1 MPHPSR
7 LLRLGWVFSD
17 LLQIK
22 VQRQLHQYPD
32 GKGAGSLTDWR
43 KSIEKKLGER
53 PNATETVEALKRVR
67 DAGLVRL
74 INYSRAPWWEFVK
87 GETIDE
93 RLFFYTG
100 SFSVIITDTGRA
112 HWDVPSPIGFRPSA

>member
-1 MPHPSR
+1 MM
-7 LLRLGWVFSD
+7 
-17 LLQIK
+17 IK
-22 VQRQLHQYPD
+22 ADKLESAILAILHQYPE

-43 KSIEKKLGER
+43 NSIEKKLGER
-53 PNATETVEALKRVR
+53 PNETETVAALKRLR
-67 DAGLVRL
+67 DSGPVRL

-112 HWDVPSPIGFRPSA
+112 HWDVQSPIGFRWSA

>member
-1 MPHPSR
+1 MT
-7 LLRLGWVFSD
+7 
-17 LLQIK
+17 IK
-22 VQRQLHQYPD
+22 ADKLESTILAILHLYPD

-43 KSIEKKLGER
+43 NSIEKKLGER
-53 PNATETVEALKRVR
+53 PNEAETVAALKRVR
-67 DAGLVRL
+67 DSGLVRL

-100 SFSVIITDTGRA
+100 SFSVIITETGRA
-112 HWDVPSPIGFRPSA
+112 HWDVPSPIEFRRSA